1 MQSVFPAVAGRL
13 GAFLGRDA
21 QVLQLESE
29 IADAC
34 EQSVEVCL
42 VSDLADELGPT
53 GMAQWPHP
61 LKSFR
66 EAIAEPAAHDDPG
79 LDGSQRAS
87 PSFALRAWAECA
99 LGLGDAASPSSHFT
113 QAIVSAAGSELGSL
127 QRTSASA
134 R

>member
-13 GAFLGRDA
+13 GAFLGCDA
-21 QVLQLESE
+21 QLLQLESE
-29 IADAC
+29 IADAY

-42 VSDLADELGPT
+42 VRDLADELGPT
-53 GMAQWPHP
+53 GVAHWRHP

-79 LDGSQRAS
+79 LDGSHRAS
-87 PSFALRAWAECA
+87 PSFALRAWAECR
-99 LGLGDAASPSSHFT
+99 LRLGDAASPSSHFT
-113 QAIVSAAGSELGSL
+113 QAIVSAPGSELGSL
-127 QRTSASA
+127 RRTSASA

>member
-13 GAFLGRDA
+13 GAFLGCDA

-29 IADAC
+29 IADAY

-53 GMAQWPHP
+53 GVAHWRHP

-79 LDGSQRAS
+79 LDGPIALVRRSRCVHG
-87 PSFALRAWAECA
+87 PSVGCVWVMPHHPA
-99 LGLGDAASPSSHFT
+99 
-113 QAIVSAAGSELGSL
+113 
-127 QRTSASA
+127 RTSPRRSSLRPA
-134 R
+134 RS